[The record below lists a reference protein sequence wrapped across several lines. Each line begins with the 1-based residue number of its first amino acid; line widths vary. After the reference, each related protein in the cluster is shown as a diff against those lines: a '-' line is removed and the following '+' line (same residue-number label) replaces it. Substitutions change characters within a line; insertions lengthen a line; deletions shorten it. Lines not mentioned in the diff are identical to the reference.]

1 MKRVFILSIL
11 ILFISLCTGSISAGT
26 TKLLSYNIKGHSM
39 TSSRLADI
47 ATIINTQNPDIVA
60 LQEVDNRSLGIF
72 NHDYLSELAE
82 STGMHSQFFALVGT
96 YYGIGLIA
104 EFDNFYFLCTHY
116 SLNADD
122 RDTAT
127 EWAIRFA
134 RQSDKTVFIAGDFN
148 AQPTYRAMVT
158 FKEYGFS
165 ILNNTALYTYPA
177 KDPTSCIDMII
188 SYRPDDSLKYTT
200 TETGVVTEEPGLTLS
215 DVSDHLP
222 VFVTIEAE
230 GSAVYDATSL
240 QEINLIRSADGFSLS
255 NLKTTSQVNIYD
267 ISGKLVKTQNVDNA
281 TNIVLPEGSRNGLYV
296 IRVSNAYQNSSFKYL
311 Y

>member
-96 YYGIGLIA
+96 YYGIGILSKTEPISVKTQSFTPSDTSKDKESRGFLIA

-127 EWAIRFA
+127 EWA
-134 RQSDKTVFIAGDFN
+134 
-148 AQPTYRAMVT
+148 
-158 FKEYGFS
+158 
-165 ILNNTALYTYPA
+165 PA

>member
-11 ILFISLCTGSISAGT
+11 ILFISLCTGSILAGT

-72 NHDYLSELAE
+72 NQSFAPSDTSKDKE
-82 STGMHSQFFALVGT
+82 SRGF
-96 YYGIGLIA
+96 LIA

-240 QEINLIRSADGFSLS
+240 QEINFIRSADGFSLS

-296 IRVSNAYQNSSFKYL
+296 IRVSSAYQNSSFKYL

>member
-1 MKRVFILSIL
+1 
-11 ILFISLCTGSISAGT
+11 
-26 TKLLSYNIKGHSM
+26 
-39 TSSRLADI
+39 
-47 ATIINTQNPDIVA
+47 
-60 LQEVDNRSLGIF
+60 
-72 NHDYLSELAE
+72 
-82 STGMHSQFFALVGT
+82 
-96 YYGIGLIA
+96 
-104 EFDNFYFLCTHY
+104 
-116 SLNADD
+116 
-122 RDTAT
+122 
-127 EWAIRFA
+127 
-134 RQSDKTVFIAGDFN
+134 
-148 AQPTYRAMVT
+148 
-158 FKEYGFS
+158 
-165 ILNNTALYTYPA
+165 
-177 KDPTSCIDMII
+177 MII

-240 QEINLIRSADGFSLS
+240 QEINLIRKCRRGFSLS